1 MIKKFFCLFFYLFI
15 LILIED
21 SEENYKES
29 INEILKSLYDEK
41 KNEVEKIEE
50 EYKIKTDQLKLEFM
64 NSNIRGESEV
74 QIMEERFKL
83 DVYNSVGN
91 MINLK

>member
-1 MIKKFFCLFFYLFI
+1 MTVNILFLFFYFHNL
-15 LILIED
+15 E
-21 SEENYKES
+21 SEENYKDS
-29 INEILKSLYDEK
+29 ITEIVRSLNEEN

-50 EYKIKTDQLKLEFM
+50 YYKVKINDLKSELS
-64 NSNIRGESEV
+64 NNNIRRESEV
-74 QIMEERFKL
+74 QLMEERFKL